1 MSLPGKQMG
10 SLLNSYLL
18 CISERVYRSSEQE
31 SNLNNWYQKTNSSFI
46 DSQNP
51 LKKGSMNPL
60 YKGLHHAPQILTVSL
75 FPSPPQKDL
84 WLLPGR
90 LRFCRKEKVI
100 LYEDY
105 WTPALSWHWSQEI
118 QKSLGSPSQR
128 RGLWRSGGQWAS
140 HAELAHSG
148 PSEPPKPSL
157 ALSPVLEYITG
168 IDTLGRFFTS
178 VLWPVQ
184 WEYLR

>member
-18 CISERVYRSSEQE
+18 CISERVYRSSEQK

-84 WLLPGR
+84 WLLPGW
-90 LRFCRKEKVI
+90 LCFVGKK
-100 LYEDY
+100 
-105 WTPALSWHWSQEI
+105 
-118 QKSLGSPSQR
+118 KSYFMKTTGHQLWADTDPRRSKSPWGPLV
-128 RGLWRSGGQWAS
+128 RGGACGGQVVNGLLAQSCPVVAPVNSQS
-140 HAELAHSG
+140 HHWLFLQFWNT
-148 PSEPPKPSL
+148 SL
-157 ALSPVLEYITG
+157 E
-168 IDTLGRFFTS
+168 
-178 VLWPVQ
+178 
-184 WEYLR
+184 